1 MQGNCKEAEYPSY
14 SFDLD
19 WEKECIVARKLAITA
34 KKFKMQVSGLIKK
47 LDQVAKNEES
57 E

>member
-47 LDQVAKNEES
+47 LEQADKNKES